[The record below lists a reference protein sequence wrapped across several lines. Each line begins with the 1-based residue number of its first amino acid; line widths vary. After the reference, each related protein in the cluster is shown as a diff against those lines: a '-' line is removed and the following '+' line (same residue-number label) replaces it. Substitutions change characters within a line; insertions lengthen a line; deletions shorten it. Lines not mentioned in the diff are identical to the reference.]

1 MSTIKSFESRP
12 VDSIS
17 YFTLIFSFPTI
28 ITKATQ
34 PPHIIITPAINI
46 IIATIIITTI
56 LVRNIKVDIKKV
68 VNWLAPSPELP
79 TDATC

>member
-34 PPHIIITPAINI
+34 PPHIIITPAIII
-46 IIATIIITTI
+46 IIATIIII

>member
-1 MSTIKSFESRP
+1 MSTVKSFESRP

-28 ITKATQ
+28 ITKATYQ
-34 PPHIIITPAINI
+34 HIIITPAIII

-56 LVRNIKVDIKKV
+56 LVRNMKIDIKKV
-68 VNWLAPSPELP
+68 VNRLAPSPELP